1 MTFGLVAPVERG
13 AKKVRTTSNRSIPD
27 PKKRRTSRE
36 GKVWNF
42 IFGFRRYS
50 FAMQRVIPFLVFF
63 VVLGL
68 SRVIGALSPESWAN
82 LSPLGAL
89 FFCGMA
95 CFGLRGVILPAAVWV
110 VTYPVTSL
118 IQGYGMTAGLLTP
131 LFGFACMVGLA
142 RFFRGGKGGTVFAG
156 SLLSALLIYLVT
168 NSLSWVVDPLYAPKS
183 MATFGQ
189 ALWTGLPGHAPTWMF
204 FRNALVAQA
213 LFSALFLAAQYGIAG
228 LPARRV
234 QAAKS

>member
-1 MTFGLVAPVERG
+1 
-13 AKKVRTTSNRSIPD
+13 
-27 PKKRRTSRE
+27 
-36 GKVWNF
+36 
-42 IFGFRRYS
+42 
-50 FAMQRVIPFLVFF
+50 MQRVIPFLVFF

-95 CFGLRGVILPAAVWV
+95 CFGWRGVILPAAVWV

-156 SLLSALLIYLVT
+156 SLLSALLFYFVT

-189 ALWTGLPGHAPTWMF
+189 ALWTGLPGYTPTWMF

-213 LFSALFLAAQYGIAG
+213 LFSALFLAAQFGIAG